1 MNQKSM
7 LLDYKKICQASS
19 RTRADFYKYDLHMG
33 LWKNEK
39 DEPLVKKFLN
49 GEVSEVYYT
58 TIETRTREGVD
69 RSESSNE
76 TNNLVIFESVVTFTR
91 ESIDRSETSK

>member
-1 MNQKSM
+1 M
-7 LLDYKKICQASS
+7 LLNYKKNCQPLSD
-19 RTRADFYKYDLHMG
+19 TRAAYYKYDVHMG
-33 LWKNEK
+33 LWKNENN
-39 DEPLVKKFLN
+39 EPLVTKFLN
-49 GEVSEVYYT
+49 GGVSEVYGT

-76 TNNLVIFESVVTFTR
+76 ANIVIFQSVVTFTR

>member
-1 MNQKSM
+1 MNQKSV
-7 LLDYKKICQASS
+7 LLNYKNNCQSTS
-19 RTRADFYKYDLHMG
+19 DTRPDFYKYDVHMG
-33 LWKNEK
+33 LWKNENN
-39 DEPLVKKFLN
+39 EPLVKKFLN
-49 GEVSEVYYT
+49 GEVSQVYGT

-76 TNNLVIFESVVTFTR
+76 SNITVFQSVVTFTR

>member
-7 LLDYKKICQASS
+7 LLEYKKTCQPASGT
-19 RTRADFYKYDLHMG
+19 RTELYKYDLHMG
-33 LWKNEK
+33 LWKNENN
-39 DEPLVKKFLN
+39 EPLIKKFLN
-49 GEVSEVYYT
+49 GGVTEVYGT

-69 RSESSNE
+69 RSESSNDA
-76 TNNLVIFESVVTFTR
+76 NVIILQSVVTYTR

>member
-1 MNQKSM
+1 M
-7 LLDYKKICQASS
+7 LMDYKKACQPSS
-19 RTRADFYKYDLHMG
+19 YIRADFYNYDLHMG
-33 LWKNEK
+33 LWKNENN
-39 DEPLVKKFLN
+39 EPLVKKFLN
-49 GEVSEVYYT
+49 GEISEVYGT

-76 TNNLVIFESVVTFTR
+76 ANIVIFQSAITFTR